1 MPKKNPALQTLEQ
14 SASSRFA
21 ILCQETAQ
29 IDAERGH
36 VRFPCLNTEFDRESF
51 SVIDSGSL
59 CGVCFSFLER
69 SLHAFIRLALHWGFF
84 VDWTRTASARSAE
97 RVSLTRDA

>member
-1 MPKKNPALQTLEQ
+1 MSALQTLEQ

-36 VRFPCLNTEFDRESF
+36 VRFPCLNTEFDRESS

-59 CGVCFSFLER
+59 CGVCFSFMER

-84 VDWTRTASARSAE
+84 C
-97 RVSLTRDA
+97 